1 LNHYKSGLERKEKII
16 RAAKQC
22 FYENGYKGTT
32 IAMIAE
38 MVNMPHSLVAYYYKK
53 NQLLT
58 QIHEEYI
65 LGILSA
71 IDRQVGDKL
80 DNVLQ
85 RHLLLQ
91 QLQYQGIYSDE
102 RNHAIYQHM
111 VDNRLLSPIITEIVD
126 TYLLECIKEFGIDLP
141 EEVWQQY
148 IVAQY
153 GAYREL
159 IRVYLREYDL
169 PTNRPLHYFSG
180 TIALRLAGIS
190 EEIIAENVDK
200 VEMLLTQM
208 DMSQI
213 RFLV

>member
-1 LNHYKSGLERKEKII
+1 
-16 RAAKQC
+16 
-22 FYENGYKGTT
+22 
-32 IAMIAE
+32 MIAE

>member
-1 LNHYKSGLERKEKII
+1 
-16 RAAKQC
+16 
-22 FYENGYKGTT
+22 
-32 IAMIAE
+32 MIAE

-102 RNHAIYQHM
+102 RNHEIYQHM

>member
-1 LNHYKSGLERKEKII
+1 MNHYRSGLERKEKII

>member
-1 LNHYKSGLERKEKII
+1 MNHYKSGLERKEKII

-141 EEVWQQY
+141 EDVWQQY

>member
-1 LNHYKSGLERKEKII
+1 MNHYKSGLERKEKII

-180 TIALRLAGIS
+180 TISLRLPGIS

>member
-1 LNHYKSGLERKEKII
+1 MNHYKSGLERKEKII
-16 RAAKQC
+16 GAAKKC
-22 FYENGYKGTT
+22 FYEHGYKGTT

-38 MVNMPHSLVAYYYKK
+38 MVNMPHRLVAYYYKK

-65 LGILSA
+65 LEILRA
-71 IDRQVGDKL
+71 IDRQVGEKL

-85 RHLLLQ
+85 RHLLLL

-102 RNHAIYQHM
+102 RNHAIYRHM
-111 VDNRLLSPIITEIVD
+111 MDNSLLSPMITEIVN
-126 TYLLECIKEFGIDLP
+126 TYLMECIKEFGIDLP
-141 EEVWQQY
+141 PEVCYQY

-153 GAYREL
+153 GAYKEL
-159 IRVYLREYDL
+159 TRVYLKEYDL

-180 TIALRLAGIS
+180 TIALRLAGIG
-190 EEIIAENVDK
+190 ERIIAENVDK

-208 DMSQI
+208 DMSQV

>member
-1 LNHYKSGLERKEKII
+1 MNHYKSGLERKEKII

-22 FYENGYKGTT
+22 FYKNGYKGTT

>member
-1 LNHYKSGLERKEKII
+1 MNHYKSGLERKEKII

-38 MVNMPHSLVAYYYKK
+38 MVNMRHSLVAYYYKK

>member
-1 LNHYKSGLERKEKII
+1 MNHYKSGLERKEKII

-65 LGILSA
+65 LSILSA

-91 QLQYQGIYSDE
+91 QLHYQGIYSDE
-102 RNHAIYQHM
+102 RNHAIYRHM
-111 VDNRLLSPIITEIVD
+111 VDNRLLSPLITEVVD

>member
-1 LNHYKSGLERKEKII
+1 MNHYKSGLERKEKII

-65 LGILSA
+65 LSILSA
-71 IDRQVGDKL
+71 IDRQVGDEL